1 MIVGYQKIIS
11 ELLAT
16 RYGEDED
23 SEDEDEDLLPLD
35 WDNEVFAQED
45 LQEAMFHYAAAM
57 DNDIKDEDW
66 VPDYLQQRKKYRR
79 AEREQKEHPKTYVT
93 GPDLARASKCTQ
105 TCRRKSFEPVL
116 TWDGDGPPDIIQQD
130 ITDSQKEELAA
141 ESWEEEM
148 DKQWHEKDGIHFA
161 RRVRQLARHYQV
173 FDETTRNQNEI
184 GCNIG
189 QVDQD
194 QMNYLSAVLLTV
206 LWLKQVVW

>member
-57 DNDIKDEDW
+57 NNDIKDEDW

-79 AEREQKEHPKTYVT
+79 AEREQKE
-93 GPDLARASKCTQ
+93 
-105 TCRRKSFEPVL
+105 SFEPVL

-194 QMNYLSAVLLTV
+194 QMNYLLAVLLTV